1 MCKNKQL
8 RFTAFLFSCN
18 ASAGLSRFR
27 QVWAHLTHDVSEVI
41 MKGGE
46 KSMAKINVVSQR
58 YYKENKL
65 QYVNAVFDD
74 VSFAVIIEEV
84 ATYITGVTGLQGA
97 LGLIESITATKIAE
111 FNSEPPSASDIGD
124 GALMNKGRFIVAF
137 TFRRTNETIPSD

>member
-1 MCKNKQL
+1 
-8 RFTAFLFSCN
+8 
-18 ASAGLSRFR
+18 
-27 QVWAHLTHDVSEVI
+27 

-46 KSMAKINVVSQR
+46 KPMAKINVVSQR

-97 LGLIESITATKIAE
+97 LGLIESITATKISE

-124 GALMNKGRFIVAF
+124 GTLMNKGRYIVAF
-137 TFRRTNETIPSD
+137 TFRRTNETIPSN